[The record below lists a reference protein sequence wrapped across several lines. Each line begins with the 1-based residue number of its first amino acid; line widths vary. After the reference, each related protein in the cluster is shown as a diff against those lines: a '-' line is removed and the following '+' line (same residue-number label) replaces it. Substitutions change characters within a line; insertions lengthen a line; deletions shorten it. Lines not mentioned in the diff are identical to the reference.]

1 MQGRKTKKKQKKS
14 INLTEGK
21 WYGRDGFNITSMNG
35 PREAINVINHYE
47 EIMKITNKKMI
58 GYVAIQRQ
66 MFKEVYGPEDFIENV
81 Y

>member
-1 MQGRKTKKKQKKS
+1 
-14 INLTEGK
+14 
-21 WYGRDGFNITSMNG
+21 MNG

-66 MFKEVYGPEDFIENV
+66 MFKKVCGPEDFIENV